1 MLQLMDTF
9 SDWLVVTLEE
19 KGWSQA
25 DLARQAEVS
34 PAAISDIISG
44 RRNVGKNTAK
54 AIAKALKLPPEQVFR
69 EAGILPKGKDDNDPW
84 AEEMSHKLKL
94 LSPRVRDMAARI
106 INALAEAEPESNNEP
121 KPKTKSL
128 TP

>member
-1 MLQLMDTF
+1 MLQLFMNTF
-9 SDWLVVTLEE
+9 SDWLVLTLEE
-19 KGWSQA
+19 KDWSQA

-69 EAGILPKGKDDNDPW
+69 AAGILPPDKKINENIETIIHEVEGLPPQDQ
-84 AEEMSHKLKL
+84 AEI
-94 LSPRVRDMAARI
+94 LSYIRWK
-106 INALAEAEPESNNEP
+106 NNQR
-121 KPKTKSL
+121 KK
-128 TP
+128 